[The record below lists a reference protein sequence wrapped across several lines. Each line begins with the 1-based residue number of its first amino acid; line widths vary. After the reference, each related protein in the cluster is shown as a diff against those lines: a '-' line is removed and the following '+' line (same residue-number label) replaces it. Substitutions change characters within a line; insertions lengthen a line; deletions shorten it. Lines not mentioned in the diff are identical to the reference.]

1 MGNFGGLSG
10 KKDVF
15 VLEFQVRLLFQ
26 EHLLINMSKETD
38 TYAFFMCTSA
48 T

>member
-26 EHLLINMSKETD
+26 EHLLINMSK
-38 TYAFFMCTSA
+38 
-48 T
+48 